1 VLIGGQ
7 ASQVLTE
14 FPKIVSPRARHLRPF
29 LLGSRLMADGLHSDF
44 PRGSSGNGASDG
56 PSAAFESTENV
67 SQTTSL
73 LFNERNGEGRVFLG
87 VVGSSIEKARLP
99 DGRIERH
106 ALGGCAIGVPDDRH
120 IITIAG
126 SRAGKGRSAIVPNLI
141 TYPGSILAIDP
152 KGELAAITADWRAEV
167 LNQRVF
173 VLDPFG
179 VAGRVAEDHG
189 GAFNPLTIL
198 TLDSPSLIEDAGL
211 IADALIVLSPG
222 ARDPH
227 WDESAKQ
234 FLEGVILHV
243 ATSPL
248 YDGRR
253 DLVSVYE
260 CLMEGLEE
268 LKDEMRENSA
278 ADFAVLALANAFFDK
293 AETERSGVLSTLRRH
308 IRFLGY
314 GQMKKVLRGHSFD
327 LRDLKTGR
335 VTVYLSLPA
344 MRMGTCS
351 RWLRLFVNLA
361 LAAFEVEKRRPAYP
375 VLLCLD
381 EFATLGPMKTLEDA
395 AGQIA
400 GLGCKLWPILQDL
413 GQLEAL
419 YEKRWE
425 TFLGNAGVLQF
436 FGNSDLRTLEWIS
449 KRLGQTT
456 IHTTSQNQPGY
467 DARAQ
472 QGVTGQ
478 SFSQSVHPLM
488 TAEEI
493 SRFFGRDD
501 KQLRQLIIRPTWS
514 PMVLQRAYYDKHE
527 LFASYRRFMQQPPSP

>member
-1 VLIGGQ
+1 MQ
-7 ASQVLTE
+7 ET
-14 FPKIVSPRARHLRPF
+14 
-29 LLGSRLMADGLHSDF
+29 LHSDF
-44 PRGSSGNGASDG
+44 PRGAPDSGVTAG
-56 PSAAFESTENV
+56 PSAAFEPDGNIA
-67 SQTTSL
+67 QTASL
-73 LFNERNGEGRVFLG
+73 QFRIPNEEGRIFLG
-87 VVGSSIEKARLP
+87 VVGARIEKIRLP

-106 ALGGCAIGVPDDRH
+106 ALGGQAVGVPDDRH
-120 IITIAG
+120 IVTVAG
-126 SRAGKGRSAIVPNLI
+126 SRGGKGRSAITPNLI
-141 TYPGSILAIDP
+141 TYPGSVLAIDP
-152 KGELAAITADWRAEV
+152 KGDLAAVTADWRANV
-167 LNQRVF
+167 LKQKVF

-179 VAGRVAEDHG
+179 AAGRVATDYG
-189 GAFNPLTIL
+189 AAFNPLTIL
-198 TLDSPSLIEDAGL
+198 KPDSPSLIEDAGL
-211 IADALIVLSPG
+211 IADALVVPAPG
-222 ARDPH
+222 TKDPH

-243 ATSPL
+243 ATAPG
-248 YDGRR
+248 YEGRR

-260 CLMEGLEE
+260 CLMEGFAD
-268 LKDEMRENSA
+268 LKNEMADNPA
-278 ADFAVLALANAFFDK
+278 ADFAIISLASHLFDK
-293 AETERSGVLSTLRRH
+293 PETERGSVLSALRRH

-314 GQMKKVLRGHSFD
+314 GQMKKVLRGHSFNLGD
-327 LRDLKTGR
+327 LRTGR
-335 VTVYLSLPA
+335 VTIYLSLPA

-361 LAAFEVEKRRPAYP
+361 LAAFEVEKKRPDYP
-375 VLLCLD
+375 VLMCLD
-381 EFATLGPMKTLEDA
+381 EFATLGNMKTLEDA

-419 YEKRWE
+419 YEKRWQ

-436 FGNSDLRTLEWIS
+436 FGNSDLKTLEWIS

-467 DARAQ
+467 SQRAKE
-472 QGVTGQ
+472 GVTGQ

-501 KQLRQLIIRPTWS
+501 RFLRQLIIRPTWS
-514 PMVLQRAYYDKHE
+514 PMVIQRAYYDKHE
-527 LFASYRRFMQQPPSP
+527 LFADYRRFMNTLPQ